1 MLEVLFN
8 AHLSTGI
15 NDFTYNSYSFVF
27 LLCVQNQKLNK
38 IKRSGKLQEIKI
50 IKNGKVQFI
59 SGTELGDFFFS
70 KVEVKHEGAVRRKIN
85 EIKIERGEKIE
96 S

>member
-1 MLEVLFN
+1 M
-8 AHLSTGI
+8 
-15 NDFTYNSYSFVF
+15 
-27 LLCVQNQKLNK
+27 
-38 IKRSGKLQEIKI
+38 QEIKI